1 MIAPLS
7 PTADLEITSVADA
20 RDAAH
25 KTVSHLIHERV
36 ALAGG
41 ATYAALFPHWV
52 ALRPDVSKT
61 SFYPA
66 DERMVPFDDHR
77 SNWGSIYQTFLSPL
91 GKRADKSHHAGSAD
105 QYYQLLSAD
114 FNHKPIVFD
123 TIFLAPGLDGHVAS
137 LFAGGSYWSAT
148 NQPVIETCSPLPPI
162 RRISLSPEV
171 IAAAH
176 TVVIVVLDEKKR
188 SIVDRMRSGDE
199 SLPVVKI
206 CLMRSITQL
215 YLNTEL
221 Y

>member
-1 MIAPLS
+1 MILPLS
-7 PTADLEITSVADA
+7 TTANLAITAVADA
-20 RDAAH
+20 HDAAQ
-25 KTVSHLIHERV
+25 KTISYLIKRRV

-91 GKRADKSHHAGSAD
+91 GKRADKSHHAVSVD

-137 LFAGGSYWSAT
+137 LFAGGSYWSYT
-148 NQPVIETCSPLPPI
+148 NQPVVETCSPLPPI

-171 IAAAH
+171 IAAAGE
-176 TVVIVVLDEKKR
+176 VVIVVLDEKKR
-188 SIVDRMRSGDE
+188 SVVDRLRAGDD
-199 SLPVVKI
+199 SLPVTKI

-215 YLNTEL
+215 YLNKEL